1 MPWPPEPWPAAWR
14 AWCTGDGPRRR
25 RGKAAQRPGEPCGP
39 EACGGSA
46 WARAGAARGV
56 QQLGGGDGATNKR
69 GNSWNAMERGKHEH
83 QCNSYLR
90 FELLDEE
97 DDGRS

>member
-1 MPWPPEPWPAAWR
+1 MATRAMADGVACLVHRRWAKAAAGQGSTAAR
-14 AWCTGDGPRRR
+14 GALRLRGAR
-25 RGKAAQRPGEPCGP
+25 RG
-39 EACGGSA
+39 A

-56 QQLGGGDGATNKR
+56 QQLGSGDGATNKR
-69 GNSWNAMERGKHEH
+69 GNSWNAMEQGKHEH

>member
-1 MPWPPEPWPAAWR
+1 
-14 AWCTGDGPRRR
+14 
-25 RGKAAQRPGEPCGP
+25 
-39 EACGGSA
+39 
-46 WARAGAARGV
+46 V
-56 QQLGGGDGATNKR
+56 QQLGGGDDATNKR